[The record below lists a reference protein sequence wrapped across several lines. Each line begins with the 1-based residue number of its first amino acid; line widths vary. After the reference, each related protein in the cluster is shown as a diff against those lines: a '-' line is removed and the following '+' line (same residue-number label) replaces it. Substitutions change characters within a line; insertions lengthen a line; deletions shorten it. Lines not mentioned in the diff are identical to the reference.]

1 MGQIALKIEM
11 SAWTHDRSVL
21 RKVGYRA
28 VKIGCFQEKDRYSK
42 PAYR

>member
-1 MGQIALKIEM
+1 MGQIALNIEM

-28 VKIGCFQEKDRYSK
+28 VKDGLFSAKRQVFEAGI
-42 PAYR
+42 